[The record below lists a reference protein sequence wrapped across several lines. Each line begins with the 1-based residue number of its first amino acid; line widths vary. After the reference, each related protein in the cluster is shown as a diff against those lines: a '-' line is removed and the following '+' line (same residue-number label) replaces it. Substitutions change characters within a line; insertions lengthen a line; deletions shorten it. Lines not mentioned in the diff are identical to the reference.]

1 MVWKVT
7 IVLWVLFFVVRW
19 LVTVTLSQE
28 DKLRMAFGIGT
39 KMSPMKILM
48 VLLFLAAVVLIREI
62 IRIQEKSP
70 GATDKQ
76 RIF

>member
-28 DKLRMAFGIGT
+28 DKLRMASGIGV

-48 VLLFLAAVVLIREI
+48 VLLFLAAVVMTVVTVIWFLFVRL
-62 IRIQEKSP
+62 
-70 GATDKQ
+70 
-76 RIF
+76 

>member
-48 VLLFLAAVVLIREI
+48 VLLSAVVMTVVTVIWFLFVRL
-62 IRIQEKSP
+62 
-70 GATDKQ
+70 
-76 RIF
+76 

>member
-28 DKLRMAFGIGT
+28 DKLRMAFGIGV
-39 KMSPMKILM
+39 KKSPMKILM
-48 VLLFLAAVVLIREI
+48 VLLFLAAVAMTVVTVIWFLFVRL
-62 IRIQEKSP
+62 
-70 GATDKQ
+70 
-76 RIF
+76 

>member
-28 DKLRMAFGIGT
+28 DKLRMAFEIGT

-48 VLLFLAAVVLIREI
+48 VLLFLAAVVMTVVTVIWFLFVRL
-62 IRIQEKSP
+62 
-70 GATDKQ
+70 
-76 RIF
+76 

>member
-48 VLLFLAAVVLIREI
+48 VLLFLAAVVMTVVTVVWFLFVRL
-62 IRIQEKSP
+62 
-70 GATDKQ
+70 
-76 RIF
+76 

>member
-48 VLLFLAAVVLIREI
+48 VLLFLAAVVMTVVTVIWFLFVRL
-62 IRIQEKSP
+62 
-70 GATDKQ
+70 
-76 RIF
+76 

>member
-48 VLLFLAAVVLIREI
+48 VFLFLAAVVMTVVTVIWFLFVRL
-62 IRIQEKSP
+62 
-70 GATDKQ
+70 
-76 RIF
+76 

>member
-48 VLLFLAAVVLIREI
+48 VLLFLAAVVMTVVTLIWFLFVRL
-62 IRIQEKSP
+62 
-70 GATDKQ
+70 
-76 RIF
+76 

>member
-28 DKLRMAFGIGT
+28 DKLRMTFGIGT

-48 VLLFLAAVVLIREI
+48 VLLFLAAVVMTVVTVIWFLFVRL
-62 IRIQEKSP
+62 
-70 GATDKQ
+70 
-76 RIF
+76 

>member
-28 DKLRMAFGIGT
+28 DKLRMAYGIGV

-48 VLLFLAAVVLIREI
+48 VLLLLAAVVMTVVTVIWFLFVRL
-62 IRIQEKSP
+62 
-70 GATDKQ
+70 
-76 RIF
+76 

>member
-19 LVTVTLSQE
+19 LVTVTLSKE
-28 DKLRMAFGIGT
+28 DKLRLAFGAGM

-48 VLLFLAAVVLIREI
+48 VLLFLAAVVMTVVTVIWFLFVRL
-62 IRIQEKSP
+62 
-70 GATDKQ
+70 
-76 RIF
+76 

>member
-7 IVLWVLFFVVRW
+7 IVLWVLFFVVRR

-48 VLLFLAAVVLIREI
+48 VLLFLAAVVMTVVTVIWFLFVRL
-62 IRIQEKSP
+62 
-70 GATDKQ
+70 
-76 RIF
+76 

>member
-19 LVTVTLSQE
+19 LVTVTVSQE

-48 VLLFLAAVVLIREI
+48 VLLFLAAVVMTVVTVIWFLFVRL
-62 IRIQEKSP
+62 
-70 GATDKQ
+70 
-76 RIF
+76 

>member
-7 IVLWVLFFVVRW
+7 IVLWVLFFIVRW

-48 VLLFLAAVVLIREI
+48 VLLFLAAVVMTVVTVIWFLFVRL
-62 IRIQEKSP
+62 
-70 GATDKQ
+70 
-76 RIF
+76 

>member
-7 IVLWVLFFVVRW
+7 IVLWILFFVVRW

-48 VLLFLAAVVLIREI
+48 VLLFLAAVVMTVVTVIWFLFVRL
-62 IRIQEKSP
+62 
-70 GATDKQ
+70 
-76 RIF
+76 

>member
-1 MVWKVT
+1 MVWKAT

-48 VLLFLAAVVLIREI
+48 VLLFLAAVVMTVVTVIWFLFVRL
-62 IRIQEKSP
+62 
-70 GATDKQ
+70 
-76 RIF
+76 

>member
-28 DKLRMAFGIGT
+28 DKLRMASGIGM

-48 VLLFLAAVVLIREI
+48 VLLFLAAVVMTVVTVIWFLFVRL
-62 IRIQEKSP
+62 
-70 GATDKQ
+70 
-76 RIF
+76 

>member
-28 DKLRMAFGIGT
+28 DKLRMASGIDV

-48 VLLFLAAVVLIREI
+48 VLLFLAAVVMTVVTVIWFLFVRL
-62 IRIQEKSP
+62 
-70 GATDKQ
+70 
-76 RIF
+76 

>member
-19 LVTVTLSQE
+19 QVTVTLSQE
-28 DKLRMAFGIGT
+28 DKLRMASGIGV

-48 VLLFLAAVVLIREI
+48 VLLLLAAVVMTVVTVIWFLFVRL
-62 IRIQEKSP
+62 
-70 GATDKQ
+70 
-76 RIF
+76 

>member
-48 VLLFLAAVVLIREI
+48 VLLFLAAVVMTVVTVIWFLFARL
-62 IRIQEKSP
+62 
-70 GATDKQ
+70 
-76 RIF
+76 

>member
-28 DKLRMAFGIGT
+28 DKLRMTFGIGV
-39 KMSPMKILM
+39 KKSPMKILM
-48 VLLFLAAVVLIREI
+48 VLLFLAAVAMTVVTVIWFLFVRL
-62 IRIQEKSP
+62 
-70 GATDKQ
+70 
-76 RIF
+76 

>member
-48 VLLFLAAVVLIREI
+48 VLLFLAAVAMTVVTVIWFLFVRL
-62 IRIQEKSP
+62 
-70 GATDKQ
+70 
-76 RIF
+76 

>member
-48 VLLFLAAVVLIREI
+48 VLLFLAAVVMAVVTVIWFLFVRL
-62 IRIQEKSP
+62 
-70 GATDKQ
+70 
-76 RIF
+76 

>member
-28 DKLRMAFGIGT
+28 DKLRMAFGIGV
-39 KMSPMKILM
+39 KKSPMKILM
-48 VLLFLAAVVLIREI
+48 VLLVLAAVVMTVVTVIWFLFVRL
-62 IRIQEKSP
+62 
-70 GATDKQ
+70 
-76 RIF
+76 

>member
-19 LVTVTLSQE
+19 LATVTLSQE

-48 VLLFLAAVVLIREI
+48 VLLFLAAVVMTVVTVIWFLFVRL
-62 IRIQEKSP
+62 
-70 GATDKQ
+70 
-76 RIF
+76 

>member
-39 KMSPMKILM
+39 KMYPMKILM
-48 VLLFLAAVVLIREI
+48 VLLFLAAVVMTVVTVIWFLFVRL
-62 IRIQEKSP
+62 
-70 GATDKQ
+70 
-76 RIF
+76 

>member
-28 DKLRMAFGIGT
+28 DKLRMAFGIGM

-48 VLLFLAAVVLIREI
+48 VLLFLAAVVMTVVTVIWFLFVRL
-62 IRIQEKSP
+62 
-70 GATDKQ
+70 
-76 RIF
+76 

>member
-28 DKLRMAFGIGT
+28 DKLRMAFGIGV
-39 KMSPMKILM
+39 KMSPMKILT
-48 VLLFLAAVVLIREI
+48 VLLFLAAVVMTVVTVIWFLFVRL
-62 IRIQEKSP
+62 
-70 GATDKQ
+70 
-76 RIF
+76 

>member
-28 DKLRMAFGIGT
+28 DMLRMAFGIGT

-48 VLLFLAAVVLIREI
+48 VLLFLAAVVMTVVTVIWFLFVRL
-62 IRIQEKSP
+62 
-70 GATDKQ
+70 
-76 RIF
+76 

>member
-28 DKLRMAFGIGT
+28 DKLRMAFGIGV
-39 KMSPMKILM
+39 KKSPMKILM
-48 VLLFLAAVVLIREI
+48 VLLLLAAVAMTVVTVIWFLFVRL
-62 IRIQEKSP
+62 
-70 GATDKQ
+70 
-76 RIF
+76 

>member
-28 DKLRMAFGIGT
+28 DKLRMASGIDV

-48 VLLFLAAVVLIREI
+48 VLLLLTAVVMTVVTVIWFLFVRL
-62 IRIQEKSP
+62 
-70 GATDKQ
+70 
-76 RIF
+76 

>member
-19 LVTVTLSQE
+19 LVTVALSQE

-48 VLLFLAAVVLIREI
+48 VLLFLAAVVMTVVTVIWFLFVRL
-62 IRIQEKSP
+62 
-70 GATDKQ
+70 
-76 RIF
+76 

>member
-28 DKLRMAFGIGT
+28 DKLRMAFVIGT

-48 VLLFLAAVVLIREI
+48 VLLFLAAVVMTVVTVIWFLFVRL
-62 IRIQEKSP
+62 
-70 GATDKQ
+70 
-76 RIF
+76 

>member
-28 DKLRMAFGIGT
+28 DKLRMAFGIGV
-39 KMSPMKILM
+39 KKSPMKILM
-48 VLLFLAAVVLIREI
+48 VLLFLAAVVMTVVTVIWFLFVRL
-62 IRIQEKSP
+62 
-70 GATDKQ
+70 
-76 RIF
+76 

>member
-48 VLLFLAAVVLIREI
+48 VLLVLAAVVMTVVTVIWFLFVRL
-62 IRIQEKSP
+62 
-70 GATDKQ
+70 
-76 RIF
+76 